1 MNTSYKP
8 LVSIFCTCK
17 NAETTIRRHI
27 QAVLVAMQRYE
38 NIEYVVQDGL
48 STDGTLKIFDEY
60 RGKFGDR
67 LRLISA
73 PDSCCEEG
81 FWLALSRCQGEI
93 ICASLADEEILPDA
107 IPFVVAKFKDN
118 PDIDVIHGDIYN
130 TDIEGNIIC
139 RNQSTKLDLVTYLSH
154 KSGVHLAASFFKK
167 SAFEKS
173 YLLPF
178 PGKYGL
184 LKDDFFTWAHLGL
197 HCHIEYIPK
206 VFAKYAVHEAAL
218 SVNPKRIPGIMSGR
232 SDFLDSYFN
241 LEMLPYAIQSK
252 KKYIMFNFY
261 SYVADLLQKNQF
273 HDEAKVYSYKKTT
286 IEKETETDALI
297 YKNDALYLPPSKLII
312 YIGNIMWKLRRIL
325 RQMYKLF
332 KYHLPGNTP

>member
-1 MNTSYKP
+1 MNTAYQP

-38 NIEYVVQDGL
+38 NIEYIVQDGL

-73 PDSCCEEG
+73 LDTCCEEG

-93 ICASLADEEILPDA
+93 LCASLADEEILPDA
-107 IPFVVAKFKDN
+107 IPLVVAKFRDN

-139 RNQSTKLDLVTYLSH
+139 RNQSSKFDLVTYLSH

-173 YLLPF
+173 FLLPF

-197 HCHIEYIPK
+197 YCHIVYIPK

-232 SDFLDSYFN
+232 SDFLSAYFN
-241 LEMLPYAIQSK
+241 LEMLPDAIQCNRN
-252 KKYIMFNFY
+252 YIMYNFY
-261 SYVADLLQKNQF
+261 SFAADLLQKKYF
-273 HDEAKVYSYKKTT
+273 HDEAKVYSDKLENIKKNAETT
-286 IEKETETDALI
+286 ILV
-297 YKNDALYLPPSKLII
+297 YKNDAIYLQPNKLII
-312 YIGNIMWKLRRIL
+312 YFINIVWKFRRIL
-325 RQMYKLF
+325 RQMYK
-332 KYHLPGNTP
+332 H

>member
-1 MNTSYKP
+1 MKTSYQP

-17 NAETTIRRHI
+17 NAEATIRRHI

-73 PDSCCEEG
+73 SDSCCEEG

-107 IPFVVAKFKDN
+107 IPLVVAKFRDN

-139 RNQSTKLDLVTYLSH
+139 RNQSTKFDLVTYLSH

-232 SDFLDSYFN
+232 YDFLNSYFN
-241 LEMLPYAIQSK
+241 LKILPDSIQSK
-252 KKYIMFNFY
+252 RNYIMYNFF
-261 SYVADLLQKNQF
+261 SHVADLLQKNQF
-273 HDEAKVYSYKKTT
+273 NDEVKVYSYKMRT
-286 IEKETETDALI
+286 IEKNTPTDALVYKKKVI
-297 YKNDALYLPPSKLII
+297 YLQPSKLII
-312 YIGNIMWKLRRIL
+312 HFINIVWKFRRIL
-325 RQMYKLF
+325 RQMYK
-332 KYHLPGNTP
+332 H